1 MQSVADPAN
10 VEQALDSVGDAVEN
24 AVPDPKGA
32 ESGLAPTADKQVST
46 TDSGKYPHCL
56 HSLHWGPLSVF
67 NLPWGHL
74 DHLFETLLL
83 CSACVRGGGRKRG
96 GGGAGFKGQNG
107 FCVNNAPR

>member
-46 TDSGKYPHCL
+46 TDSGKYTHCV
-56 HSLHWGPLSVF
+56 HSVHQSWVVIPLFGS
-67 NLPWGHL
+67 G
-74 DHLFETLLL
+74 
-83 CSACVRGGGRKRG
+83 VRGTIAAVCLRCCCWGLHV
-96 GGGAGFKGQNG
+96 
-107 FCVNNAPR
+107 C